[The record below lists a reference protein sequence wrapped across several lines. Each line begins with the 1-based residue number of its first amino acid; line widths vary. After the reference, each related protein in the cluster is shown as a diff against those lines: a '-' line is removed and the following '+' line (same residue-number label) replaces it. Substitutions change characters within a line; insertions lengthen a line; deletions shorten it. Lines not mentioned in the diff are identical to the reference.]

1 MVAGKVIRGMTKS
14 QFMKKMRSKLKSQP
28 SKKQTPKTSDKRI
41 EGSGAHSARPPG
53 SIGKTKT
60 ADRPRGGTTGPSMS
74 QAQRARGRQVATTA
88 KGEPKTVKAKY
99 DALTKTVHNAVRGF
113 LMVGK
118 RADAKRALRASGV
131 DISLDQYERIKKKRS
146 R

>member
-1 MVAGKVIRGMTKS
+1 MVAAKLARGMTKS

-28 SKKQTPKTSDKRI
+28 SKKQTPKKSDKRI

-131 DISLDQYERIKKKRS
+131 DISLDQYEMIKKKR
-146 R
+146 RK

>member
-1 MVAGKVIRGMTKS
+1 MVAGKITRGLTKS
-14 QFMKKMRSKLKSQP
+14 QFMKKMRSKLKGQP
-28 SKKQTPKTSDKRI
+28 SKKQTPKKSDKRI

-113 LMVGK
+113 LMEGK

>member
-1 MVAGKVIRGMTKS
+1 MVAGKITRGLTKS

-28 SKKQTPKTSDKRI
+28 SKKQTPKKSDKRI

-113 LMVGK
+113 LMEGK

>member
-1 MVAGKVIRGMTKS
+1 MVAGKVIRGLTKS

-28 SKKQTPKTSDKRI
+28 SKKQTPKKSDKRI

-99 DALTKTVHNAVRGF
+99 DAINKQVHKVMKILLAMGR
-113 LMVGK
+113 
-118 RADAKRALRASGV
+118 RTDAKKALRATGV
-131 DISLDQYERIKKKRS
+131 DISLDQYEMIKKKR
-146 R
+146 RK

>member
-1 MVAGKVIRGMTKS
+1 MVAGKITRGLTKS

-28 SKKQTPKTSDKRI
+28 SKKQTPKKSDKRI

>member
-28 SKKQTPKTSDKRI
+28 SKKQTPIKSDKRI

-146 R
+146 K

>member
-28 SKKQTPKTSDKRI
+28 SKKQTPIKSDKRI

>member
-28 SKKQTPKTSDKRI
+28 SKKQTPKKSDKRI

-146 R
+146 K

>member
-28 SKKQTPKTSDKRI
+28 SKKQTPKKSDKRI